1 VPEPTGLVNFTNEDI
16 ADDFAPTG
24 KFGTAPTPKPA
35 RKSFT
40 PTVVDEL
47 DDALSTGLAA
57 DYDDWRNKNLSNSVQ
72 SLEDAQRSYQ
82 RSSRLREIFGSA
94 DEPLERSVGS
104 TTTSELDFGEE
115 FGVAKYADTDAAP
128 AIKVGTPVDDLTK
141 VVSTTAPVTPPVAT
155 AADMAASIDARVTAA
170 VVDGGASTASN
181 VVSSGVKRASTAI
194 SGLQP
199 KSAGGVLGLGLALA
213 AGGAGVLYM
222 HKNRGRTDYRGA

>member
-1 VPEPTGLVNFTNEDI
+1 M
-16 ADDFAPTG
+16 ADDFTPTG

-72 SLEDAQRSYQ
+72 SLEDANKSYQ
-82 RSSRLREIFGSA
+82 RSSRLREIFGSDA
-94 DEPLERSVGS
+94 DAVPTVK
-104 TTTSELDFGEE
+104 
-115 FGVAKYADTDAAP
+115 VAP
-128 AIKVGTPVDDLTK
+128 AVKVGTPVDDLTK

-155 AADMAASIDARVTAA
+155 AADMAASIDAKVTAA

-181 VVSSGVKRASTAI
+181 VVSSGTKRASTAI